1 MIPVMAL
8 AALVFLTLYTL
19 LIQTT
24 MERELNEKILLVSQ
38 VHSLAVAE
46 PLWTLNMDGLE
57 RSVQTI
63 VLHPEITCAEVLE
76 SNTLSRYS
84 WPTDCQ
90 ELNQTDRLYT
100 TNLEFH
106 DQLVGHLNLYYS
118 NKPLIADLIREVFIG
133 ALLFFLL
140 VTVAGLV
147 AFGALKLI
155 VGSPL
160 SQLLRSIKSAEQGN
174 TDVIVQWSSND
185 EMGTVIHAY
194 NRMIEQSE
202 RDTQALVVAR
212 EQAELAAETKSQFLA
227 NMSHELRTPL
237 NAVIGITEMLRE
249 EAEDRHE
256 DTEPHTRVASAG
268 RHLLE
273 LIDTV
278 LDFSK
283 IEANKID
290 IVLEPIRLRNLLED
304 IVETAKPLAQKNSNV
319 IELLS
324 IELPEIFETDAVRL
338 RQILLNLVANAC
350 KFTDHGT
357 VTLQVESLDT
367 EAYASLRFSVTD
379 TGIGISAEKLS
390 TLFDEFAQ
398 ADNSTTRRYG
408 GTGLGLAISQRLCH
422 LLGGSIT
429 VESEVGK
436 GSTFAFELKGANL

>member
-8 AALVFLTLYTL
+8 AALVFLSLYTL
-19 LIQTT
+19 FIQKA

-63 VLHPEITCAEVLE
+63 ALHPEITCAEVLE

-90 ELNQTDRLYT
+90 EVKQTDRLYT
-100 TNLEFH
+100 TELEFH
-106 DQLVGHLNLYYS
+106 EQPVGHLNLYYS
-118 NKPLIADLIREVFIG
+118 NKPLIADLIQEVFIG

-140 VTVAGLV
+140 ATVAGLV

-160 SQLLRSIKSAEQGN
+160 SQLLRSIKSTEQGHSD
-174 TDVIVQWSSND
+174 TLVQWSSND
-185 EMGTVIHAY
+185 EMGTVIDAY
-194 NRMIEQSE
+194 NRMIEQSDL
-202 RDTQALVVAR
+202 DTQALVVAR

-249 EAEDRHE
+249 EAEDRQE
-256 DTEPHTRVASAG
+256 DTEPHTRVAAAG
-268 RHLLE
+268 RHLLG
-273 LIDTV
+273 LIDNV

-283 IEANKID
+283 IEANKVD
-290 IVLEPIRLRNLLED
+290 ITPEPIMLQEFLED
-304 IVETAKPLAQKNSNV
+304 VVQTANPLAKKNTNA
-319 IELLS
+319 IELITTNLPS
-324 IELPEIFETDAVRL
+324 IFQTDPVRL
-338 RQILLNLVANAC
+338 RQILLNLLANAC
-350 KFTDHGT
+350 KFTDNGNIT
-357 VTLQVESLDT
+357 VKVEQVEGHDVPVLQ
-367 EAYASLRFSVTD
+367 FSVTD
-379 TGIGISAEKLS
+379 TGIGINTEKLKS
-390 TLFDEFAQ
+390 LFDEFAQ
-398 ADNSTTRRYG
+398 ADSSTTRQYG
-408 GTGLGLAISQRLCH
+408 GTGLGLAISQRLCQ
-422 LLGGSIT
+422 LLGGHIS

-436 GSTFAFELKGANL
+436 GSTFLFKLESATQ